1 MASSSSISVRE
12 ASLTLGFLL
21 LLSALAFRSLIPP
34 AMVSA
39 SASANQFSA
48 ERAFKHSQFISREP
62 HPTGSA
68 ANASV
73 RDYIVNQLSSLG
85 LEPQMQE
92 AVAAT
97 SWDIG
102 GAPYASG
109 VVQNV
114 LGRVSGSNSTGAVL
128 LMAHYDSVATGP
140 GAGDNGSGVVT
151 LLESL
156 RILRNDPPLKN
167 DLVYVFTDGEED
179 GGLGAQAFVD
189 EYPWLK
195 DISVALIADS
205 NGCGVVAMSVFA
217 QHNGWLIRE
226 SARAVPRALAASI
239 SDQVGK
245 LSGGAASGDHLQLS
259 QKGVPVLGLGAA
271 ACQTSY
277 HTMQDNLR
285 QLDSRTLQDLGN
297 YVLPLARHFG
307 NLDLKRTSQDD
318 VIHFSFFGHLI
329 YYPDE
334 LVLPSFV
341 GTLFVLACVV
351 LLGFRQKVLTG
362 RGVALSVLLWVVGA
376 TVTGGLITLLSWALL
391 KLHLVNRSF
400 TSAYNAQLYAIAFGA
415 LAAAIATATCAAF
428 PRKVGSKDFAAGAF
442 LFCGALM
449 ILTYVLAS
457 GATYLIMWP
466 LIFALLPMGYA
477 VALNRTDSQQMR
489 IARLFCTV
497 PAIALFVPLIGYLGI
512 ATVDPAQNFVILGI
526 LTMILFA
533 LIAELIERI
542 VTPNRMF
549 LPGACFAVAVAFVAF
564 GALRSGYDAEHPKP
578 DSISYWFDGDAGK
591 ASWISFDERPDDW
604 TSQFLTTH
612 PQADKL
618 DIFGAAGGDAV
629 LEAPAPK
636 LSFPLPVVKTIEDST
651 TGSERT
657 LRFQVSSPRQA
668 RVIWVIA
675 RNATVL
681 RATLEGRHVQVGEVD
696 RRNRL
701 WGFSFLG
708 LPPDGVHFD
717 LTVNAPETPQLT
729 VTDQSDALADV
740 PVINIKPRGRDRMP
754 LPEEW
759 PFFDSTTLVTR
770 TFMIDKPLQNK

>member
-12 ASLTLGFLL
+12 ASLTFGFFVLV
-21 LLSALAFRSLIPP
+21 SALAFRSLIPP
-34 AMVSA
+34 AMVPA

-48 ERAFKHSQFISREP
+48 ERAFKHSQIISREP

-73 RDYIVNQLSSLG
+73 RDYIVNQLKSLG
-85 LEPQMQE
+85 LEPQVQE

-114 LGRVSGSNSTGAVL
+114 LGRVSGSNSTGVVL

-156 RILRNDPPLKN
+156 RALRNDPPLKN

-189 EYPWLK
+189 EHPWLR
-195 DISVALIADS
+195 DISVALVADS
-205 NGCGVVAMSVFA
+205 NGCGVVTMSVFA
-217 QHNGWLIRE
+217 RHSGWLIRE
-226 SARAVPRALAASI
+226 SARAVPHALAASI

-245 LSGGAASGDHLQLS
+245 LSGGFVSGDHLQLS

-277 HTMQDNLR
+277 HTMQDNLS
-285 QLDSRTLQDLGN
+285 QLDSRTIQDLGN

-329 YYPDE
+329 YYPE
-334 LVLPSFV
+334 KWVLPLFV
-341 GTLFVLACVV
+341 GTLFVLASVV

-376 TVTGGLITLLSWALL
+376 TVTGGLITLFSWALL

-400 TSAYNAQLYAIAFGA
+400 TSAYNSRLYAIAFGA
-415 LAAAIATATCAAF
+415 LAAAIATAMCAAF
-428 PRKVGSKDFAAGAF
+428 PRKVESKNFAAGAF

-466 LIFALLPMGYA
+466 LIFAMLPLGYA
-477 VALNRTDSQQMR
+477 VALIRTDSRQLK
-489 IARLFCTV
+489 IVRLFCTV

-512 ATVDPAQNFVILGI
+512 ATVDPTQNFVILGV

-533 LIAELIERI
+533 LIAEPIERI
-542 VTPNRMF
+542 VTPHRML
-549 LPGACFAVAVAFVAF
+549 LPGACFVVAIVFIAF
-564 GALRSGYDAEHPKP
+564 GALRSGYDGEHPKP
-578 DSISYWFDGDAGK
+578 DSISYWFDRDTGK
-591 ASWISFDERPDDW
+591 ALWISFDERPDEW
-604 TSQFLTTH
+604 TSQFLTPH
-612 PQADKL
+612 PQADRL
-618 DIFGAAGGDAV
+618 GIFGAAGGDAI

-636 LSFPLPVVKTIEDST
+636 VSFPLPVVKTIEDST
-651 TGSERT
+651 TGGERT
-657 LRFQVSSPRQA
+657 LRFQISSPRHA
-668 RVIWVIA
+668 RVIWVICRKA
-675 RNATVL
+675 AVL
-681 RATLEGRHVQVGEVD
+681 RAALEGRNIQVGEAD
-696 RRNRL
+696 GSNKL

-708 LPPDGVHFD
+708 LPLEIHPKTGVLYRLKF
-717 LTVNAPETPQLT
+717 A
-729 VTDQSDALADV
+729 
-740 PVINIKPRGRDRMP
+740 
-754 LPEEW
+754 
-759 PFFDSTTLVTR
+759 
-770 TFMIDKPLQNK
+770 

>member
-1 MASSSSISVRE
+1 
-12 ASLTLGFLL
+12 
-21 LLSALAFRSLIPP
+21 
-34 AMVSA
+34 
-39 SASANQFSA
+39 
-48 ERAFKHSQFISREP
+48 
-62 HPTGSA
+62 
-68 ANASV
+68 
-73 RDYIVNQLSSLG
+73 
-85 LEPQMQE
+85 MQE

-140 GAGDNGSGVVT
+140 GAGDNGSGVVA

-189 EYPWLK
+189 EHPWLK
-195 DISVALIADS
+195 DISVALVADS

-226 SARAVPRALAASI
+226 SARAVPHALAASI

-259 QKGVPVLGLGAA
+259 QKGVPVLGLGAS

-307 NLDLKRTSQDD
+307 NLDLKHTSQDD
-318 VIHFSFFGHLI
+318 VIHFSFFGHPT
-329 YYPDE
+329 YYPDKW
-334 LVLPSFV
+334 VLPLFV

-351 LLGFRQKVLTG
+351 LLGIWQKVLTG

-376 TVTGGLITLLSWALL
+376 TVTGGLTTLLSWALL

-428 PRKVGSKDFAAGAF
+428 PRKVGSKNFAAGAF

-477 VALNRTDSQQMR
+477 VALNRTDSQQMW
-489 IARLFCTV
+489 IARLFCAV

-542 VTPNRMF
+542 VTLNRMF
-549 LPGACFAVAVAFVAF
+549 LPGACFVVAVAFIAF

-578 DSISYWFDGDAGK
+578 DSISYWFDGDARK
-591 ASWISFDERPDDW
+591 ALWISFDERPDDW
-604 TSQFLTTH
+604 TSQFLTAH

-618 DIFGAAGGDAV
+618 DIFGAAGGDVV

-657 LRFQVSSPRQA
+657 LRFQLSSPRHA

-681 RATLEGRHVQVGEVD
+681 RATLEGRRVQVAEVD

-717 LTVNAPETPQLT
+717 LTVNAPETPQLI
-729 VTDQSDALADV
+729 VTDQSDGLVEVDATNV
-740 PVINIKPRGRDRMP
+740 KPRGRDRMP
-754 LPEEW
+754 LPDEW

-770 TFMIDKPLQNK
+770 TFMIDKALQNK